1 MTNIAIKEKI
11 GNFVNYFLESF
22 LFFIIITVVAQIFDY
37 NTESPN
43 ITEKI
48 IFIILGILVKL
59 SVVFGLIFYF
69 KKTMGNS
76 KPHNTSVFLN
86 VITVLVT
93 ILVMA
98 VVLYG
103 LSFMQPNIQETGS
116 NAKLLQSTFK
126 TISHDKLALSYYIVS
141 LCIFSPIIEEIVCRG
156 ILLKKGYFVGKI
168 GSMILSSIIFSLIH
182 SPNNLYIFLNYF
194 LTGLGLM
201 IIRVKTDNVKYSI
214 LGHVIWN
221 SCIMIYILYSTFGL
235 KM

>member
-22 LFFIIITVVAQIFDY
+22 LFFVIITVVAQIFDY
-37 NTESPN
+37 NTESSN

-48 IFIILGILVKL
+48 IFIVLGILVKL
-59 SVVFGLIFYF
+59 SVVFGLIFYL
-69 KKTMGNS
+69 KKIMGNS

-93 ILVMA
+93 ILVMSF
-98 VVLYG
+98 VLYG
-103 LSFMQPNIQETGS
+103 LSFMQPNVQETGS
-116 NAKLLQSTFK
+116 NAKLLQSTFQ
-126 TISHDKLALSYYIVS
+126 TIRHDKLALLYYIVS

-168 GSMILSSIIFSLIH
+168 GSMILSSIIFSMIH
-182 SPNNLYIFLNYF
+182 SPNNIYIFLNYF

-201 IIRVKTDNVKYSI
+201 IIRVKTDHVRYSV
-214 LGHVIWN
+214 LGHIIWN
-221 SCIMIYILYSTFGL
+221 SCIMIYILYNAFGL